1 MNQKFE
7 ELRKYIATE
16 SQICYARLASLEEGS
31 GRGQRVIDVNNGSG
45 LSFTVTPDRGMNLVE
60 CHFNGIPIAYRT
72 ANHRNVASDSFLRN
86 WTGGLMTTCG
96 LRNVGTPSGT
106 QPLHGEISRE
116 AAEQLAISSKSGE
129 IKISGTLYEGALFDC
144 NLTLERTIETAYGC
158 NEIRITDIVTN
169 RGEKPEFTEILYHC
183 NLGYPFIDE
192 CIKFAAVEHEV
203 IGRDDAAKADV
214 ANWDKYPAPLADFAE
229 YCYRHNIPATTD
241 GWAEIAVQNPTLG
254 IALTFSY
261 DTAALPCLMEWKKPS
276 LNAYLLGM
284 EPTNSSLAG
293 CEFDR
298 ANGHGKTLAPGES
311 IVYRMKI
318 KFNKI

>member
-31 GRGQRVIDVNNGSG
+31 ARGQRIVDVNNGSG

-72 ANHRNVASDSFLRN
+72 ANHRNLAGNFFLKD

-116 AAEQLAISSKSGE
+116 AAEQLSIQNQGGN
-129 IKISGTLYEGALFDC
+129 IKISGVLYEGALFDC
-144 NLTLERTIETAYGC
+144 NLVLAREIETAYGC
-158 NEIRITDIVTN
+158 NEISITDTVTN
-169 RGEKPEFTEILYHC
+169 RGENPEFTEILYHC
-183 NLGYPFIDE
+183 NLGYPFISE
-192 CIKFAAVEHEV
+192 CIKFVSAEHNV

-214 ANWDKYPAPLADFAE
+214 ANWDKYPAPLANFAE
-229 YCYRHNIPATTD
+229 YCYCHELPADAD
-241 GWAEIAVQNPTLG
+241 GWAEIAVQNPELG

-261 DTAALPCLMEWKKPS
+261 DTSTLPRLMEWKKPS
-276 LNAYLLGM
+276 KNAYLLGM

-293 CEFDR
+293 CEADK
-298 ANGHGKTLAPGES
+298 ANGLGKILQPGES
-311 IVYRMKI
+311 ITYRMKI
-318 KFNKI
+318 KFSTI